1 MSDLLWPGDERAGRL
16 MTDSALLRA
25 MVAVESAWLAALV
38 DLEVAEAGAADDLA
52 DLAADDDL
60 PAIAAGA
67 EAGGN
72 PVIPLVAL
80 LRSRLGERSP
90 AAARWVH
97 QGLTSQDVLDTA
109 LQLCLRDVT
118 DRLERELRT
127 QVTTL
132 AALATQHRATVMV
145 GRTLTQHAVP
155 VTFGL
160 KVATWLTGVLEAADD
175 LHRAAGRLSA
185 QLGGAAG
192 TLAATTALA
201 GQAGRGDAARTA
213 LEVTTQTSRA
223 LGLAGRPPW
232 HTSRAT
238 VTRLGD
244 ALASCTDAWGR
255 IANDVLTLSR
265 PEIAELAE
273 PVADG
278 RGGSSA
284 MPHKTNPILSV
295 LVRRAALAGPPLAA
309 QLHLASADARDERP
323 DGAWHTE
330 WSTLRTI
337 ARRAVVAADQ
347 TTELVRGLT
356 VDVDRM
362 RANAAASDDLLAEA
376 RAVAARSG
384 GGPTV
389 GWPED
394 YLGATEL
401 LIDVALDL
409 AAAHGKDQ
417 R

>member
-1 MSDLLWPGDERAGRL
+1 
-16 MTDSALLRA
+16 
-25 MVAVESAWLAALV
+25 
-38 DLEVAEAGAADDLA
+38 
-52 DLAADDDL
+52 
-60 PAIAAGA
+60 
-67 EAGGN
+67 
-72 PVIPLVAL
+72 
-80 LRSRLGERSP
+80 
-90 AAARWVH
+90 
-97 QGLTSQDVLDTA
+97 
-109 LQLCLRDVT
+109 VT
-118 DRLERELRT
+118 DRLDQELHH

-132 AALATQHRATVMV
+132 SALAAEHRATVMS

-160 KVATWLTGVLEAADD
+160 KVATWLTGVLEAADE
-175 LHRAAGRLSA
+175 LQRAAGRLSG

-201 GQAGRGDAARTA
+201 GQAGHPDAARTA
-213 LEVTTQTSRA
+213 LDVAAQTSQA

-295 LVRRAALAGPPLAA
+295 LIRRAALAGPPLAA
-309 QLHLASADARDERP
+309 QLHLAAADTRDERP

-330 WSTLRTI
+330 WSTLRTLS
-337 ARRAVVAADQ
+337 RRAVVAADQ

-356 VDVDRM
+356 VDADRM
-362 RANAAASDDLLAEA
+362 RTNAEASDDLLAEA
-376 RAVAARSG
+376 RTVAARSG
-384 GGPTV
+384 GRTTG
-389 GWPED
+389 GRPED
-394 YLGATEL
+394 YLGATDH
-401 LIDVALDL
+401 LIDLALDM
-409 AAAHGKDQ
+409 AGRHGED
-417 R
+417 RR

>member
-16 MTDSALLRA
+16 MTDSALLQA

-38 DLEVAEAGAADDLA
+38 DLGVAEADAADDLA
-52 DLAADDDL
+52 DLVADDDL
-60 PAIAAGA
+60 PAIAAAA

-80 LRSRLGERSP
+80 LRSRLGDRSP

-109 LQLCLRDVT
+109 LQLSLRDVT
-118 DRLERELRT
+118 DRLELELRS
-127 QVTTL
+127 QVTSLSAL
-132 AALATQHRATVMV
+132 AAQHRDTVMA

-175 LHRAAGRLSA
+175 LHRAAGRLSS

-192 TLAATTALA
+192 TLAATSALA
-201 GQAGRGDAARTA
+201 VQAGLRDGPHVA
-213 LEVTTQTSRA
+213 LDVASQTSQA

-232 HTSRAT
+232 HTSRGT

-273 PVADG
+273 PAADG

-284 MPHKTNPILSV
+284 MPHKSNPILSV
-295 LVRRAALAGPPLAA
+295 LIRRAALAGPPLAA

-347 TTELVRGLT
+347 TTELVRGVI
-356 VDVDRM
+356 VDADRM
-362 RANAAASDDLLAEA
+362 RTNAAAADDLLAEA

-384 GGPTV
+384 GAVTV
-389 GWPED
+389 GRPED
-394 YLGATEL
+394 YLGATDL
-401 LIDVALDL
+401 LIDLALDT
-409 AAAHGKDQ
+409 AGRHRED
-417 R
+417 RR

>member
-1 MSDLLWPGDERAGRL
+1 
-16 MTDSALLRA
+16 

-38 DLEVAEAGAADDLA
+38 GLGVAEADAADDLA
-52 DLAADDDL
+52 DLVTDDDL
-60 PAIAAGA
+60 TAIAAAA

-80 LRSRLGERSP
+80 LRSRLGDRSP

-109 LQLCLRDVT
+109 LQLSLREVT
-118 DRLERELRT
+118 DRLERELSS
-127 QVTTL
+127 QVTSLSAL
-132 AALATQHRATVMV
+132 AAQHRETVMA

-192 TLAATTALA
+192 TLAATTQLA
-201 GQAGRGDAARTA
+201 GQAGRGDPARTA
-213 LEVTTQTSRA
+213 LDVTTHTSRA

-295 LVRRAALAGPPLAA
+295 LIRRAALAGPPLAA

-330 WSTLRTI
+330 WSALRTLS
-337 ARRAVVAADQ
+337 RRAVVAADQ

-356 VDVDRM
+356 VDADRM
-362 RANAAASDDLLAEA
+362 RTNATASDDLLAVA
-376 RAVAARSG
+376 RSMAASSG
-384 GGPTV
+384 GGATV
-389 GWPED
+389 GRPED
-394 YLGATEL
+394 YLGATDI

-409 AAAHGKDQ
+409 AAAHGKD
-417 R
+417 RR